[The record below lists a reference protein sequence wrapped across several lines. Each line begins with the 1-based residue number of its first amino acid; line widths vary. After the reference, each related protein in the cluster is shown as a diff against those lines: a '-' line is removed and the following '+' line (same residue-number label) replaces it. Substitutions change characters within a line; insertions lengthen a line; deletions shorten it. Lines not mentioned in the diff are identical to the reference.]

1 MKIYSLVINWFYS
14 FLLLNWFVDCIVIR
28 LRLFF
33 LFYNEYFKYLNC
45 LYLEICLIEWIVS
58 ICIFILIEKLYI
70 SIYYI
75 LVFVIIFLVKYCI
88 IMEVGWLIN

>member
-58 ICIFILIEKLYI
+58 IYIFILIEKFLF
-70 SIYYI
+70 YI

-88 IMEVGWLIN
+88 WKLGG